1 MRPSTRAAVLTAAVL
16 AACAPG
22 TRRPAFTPMPESR
35 SGALEVT
42 IPDATR
48 RLAEALRA
56 AGMPVTRVELRDGYV
71 ETAWFDTAT
80 AQPTARRPLGAGIV
94 RVRGWVD
101 PSEYGYSQM
110 TVEAVYRPAADPS
123 LAPRELERAVPYDH
137 PTRRKLRDVLASM
150 GARAIG
156 REPDAPAPVV
166 ATTTAGADTA
176 GRTAAAPTKGVKRR
190 APADEPPAPAAPG
203 KRRAAAPGDTAAR
216 VSAPRD
222 STPPRPAARD
232 TTPAAVAAPAPVTP
246 QPVRAQP
253 ATPQPAARQPAA
265 PQPATPRPTLPAAA
279 PRTGFTVQVAAAPTR
294 PEAESIANRLRA
306 LGEAPQI
313 VAEGGL
319 FKVRTAGY
327 PTRTAANARLTRIRS
342 AFADAF
348 VVPPR

>member
-1 MRPSTRAAVLTAAVL
+1 VSTVTRAALALAAAL

-22 TRRPAFTPMPESR
+22 TRRPPFTPLPESR

-80 AQPTARRPLGAGIV
+80 AQPTSRRPLGAGIV

-137 PTRRKLRDVLASM
+137 PTRGKLRDVLASM

-156 REPDAPAPVV
+156 REPDAPPPVV
-166 ATTTAGADTA
+166 ATTTAGTDTA
-176 GRTAAAPTKGVKRR
+176 DRNAGAATKGGKRR
-190 APADEPPAPAAPG
+190 APGDEPLGPVDPG
-203 KRRAAAPGDTAAR
+203 KRRGAAPGDTTAR
-216 VSAPRD
+216 VTPLRD

-232 TTPAAVAAPAPVTP
+232 TTPAAIAAPAPATP
-246 QPVRAQP
+246 RPAPAQPVS
-253 ATPQPAARQPAA
+253 
-265 PQPATPRPTLPAAA
+265 PQPATPRPATPRPTPPAAPA
-279 PRTGFTVQVAAAPTR
+279 RSGFTVQVAAAPTR

-327 PTRTAANARLTRIRS
+327 PTRTAASARLARIRS